1 MDLLVAILNE
11 DDAPEVIEALA
22 ANGYTATR
30 INTASGLLKMP
41 NVTLLI
47 GVDSDQTDKVIN
59 IIRDHCHPHEAPVPP
74 PSLWSAEPGPTLPK
88 PIEVPISRAV
98 IFALG
103 IKRYER
109 L

>member
-1 MDLLVAILNE
+1 MDLLLAILSE
-11 DDAPEVIEALA
+11 DDAPGVMEALA

-47 GVDSDQTDKVIN
+47 GVDEDQTDKVI
-59 IIRDHCHPHEAPVPP
+59 DLVGAHCRPHMAPVPLP
-74 PSLWSAEPGPTLPK
+74 PWSAAPGPSLPK
-88 PIEVPISRAV
+88 PVEIPTSRAV
-98 IFALG
+98 IFVLG